1 VVVSLGLTLY
11 HIVNRYYING
21 NLKYVVVSFVKVVEL
36 NSIKF
41 NRKTFEKIR
50 NYEVFDKI
58 IINRNSIRE
67 NILQRKVYI
76 HSSNKMI
83 DFKFETT

>member
-1 VVVSLGLTLY
+1 MLF
-11 HIVNRYYING
+11 
-21 NLKYVVVSFVKVVEL
+21 VSFVKVVEL

-41 NRKTFEKIR
+41 NRKTFEKIQ

-67 NILQRKVYI
+67 NTVQRKVYI
-76 HSSNKMI
+76 HSSNKI
-83 DFKFETT
+83 IHFKFETTVKPELTTTSE